1 MKYLFLVAL
10 LCLGASTASFA
21 QKKKV
26 DAKQPAT
33 TVIVADQPRT
43 KNFLLKTN
51 RFTGHTHR
59 AVFNT
64 KKFTGNLGQ
73 MVRYERYAKKLYEAG
88 NYQEAIYFSKR
99 ARQYGLAAL
108 AANSAI
114 ATSDGKFSTEEE
126 TIAAGMPSE
135 EELEKRITAS
145 GSTPL
150 TDESLMVGN
159 LGLEIK

>member
-1 MKYLFLVAL
+1 MKHIIYLFLAL
-10 LCLGASTASFA
+10 AISTTAFA
-21 QKKKV
+21 QKKKG
-26 DAKQPAT
+26 DDKKPAAT
-33 TVIVADQPRT
+33 AIVADQPRT

-64 KKFTGNLGQ
+64 KKFTGDLGQ
-73 MVRYERYAKKLYEAG
+73 MVRYERYAKKLYEGG
-88 NYQEAIYFSKR
+88 NYQEAVYFSKR
-99 ARQYGLAAL
+99 ARMYGSAAL

-114 ATSDGKFSTEEE
+114 ATSDGKFSAEEE
-126 TIAAGMPSE
+126 TITTGMPSD
-135 EELEKRITAS
+135 EELEKRITDA

-150 TDESLMVGN
+150 TDESLMAGN

>member
-1 MKYLFLVAL
+1 MKHFILLFLAL
-10 LCLGASTASFA
+10 TLTTASFA
-21 QKKKV
+21 QKKKT
-26 DAKQPAT
+26 DSKQPAAT
-33 TVIVADQPRT
+33 AIVADQPRT

-64 KKFTGNLGQ
+64 KKFTGDLGQ
-73 MVRYERYAKKLYEAG
+73 MVRYERYAKKLYEEK
-88 NYQEAIYFSKR
+88 NYQEAVYFSKR
-99 ARQYGLAAL
+99 ARMYGSAAL

-114 ATSDGKFSTEEE
+114 ATSDGKFSAEEE
-126 TIAAGMPSE
+126 TITTGMPSD
-135 EELEKRITAS
+135 EELEKRITDS

-150 TDESLMVGN
+150 TDESLMAGN

>member
-1 MKYLFLVAL
+1 MKHIIFLFLAL
-10 LCLGASTASFA
+10 TLNISTYA
-21 QKKKV
+21 QKNKNDDKK
-26 DAKQPAT
+26 PAAT
-33 TVIVADQPRT
+33 AIVADQPRT

-64 KKFTGNLGQ
+64 KKFTGDLGQ
-73 MVRYERYAKKLYEAG
+73 MVRYERYAKKLYEEK
-88 NYQEAIYFSKR
+88 NYQEAVYFSKR
-99 ARQYGLAAL
+99 ARMYGSAAL

-114 ATSDGKFSTEEE
+114 ATSDGKFSAEEE
-126 TIAAGMPSE
+126 TITTGMPSD
-135 EELEKRITAS
+135 EELEKRITDA

-150 TDESLMVGN
+150 TDESLMAGN

>member
-1 MKYLFLVAL
+1 MKHFIL
-10 LCLGASTASFA
+10 LLIVLLSISTLSFA
-21 QKKKV
+21 QKKKQG
-26 DAKQPAT
+26 DKPAAT
-33 TVIVADQPRT
+33 AIVADQPRT

-64 KKFTGNLGQ
+64 KKFTGDLGQ
-73 MVRYERYAKKLYEAG
+73 MVRYERYAKKLYEAS
-88 NYQEAIYFSKR
+88 NYQEAVYFSKR
-99 ARQYGLAAL
+99 ARQYGSVAL

-114 ATSDGKFSTEEE
+114 ATSDGKFSAEEE
-126 TIAAGMPSE
+126 TITTGMPSD
-135 EELEKRITAS
+135 EELEKRITDS

-150 TDESLMVGN
+150 TDESLMAGN

>member
-1 MKYLFLVAL
+1 MKHFIYLFIAL
-10 LCLGASTASFA
+10 SLSTASFA
-21 QKKKV
+21 QKKKQG
-26 DAKQPAT
+26 DKPAAT
-33 TVIVADQPRT
+33 AVVADQART

-64 KKFTGNLGQ
+64 KKFTGDLGQ
-73 MVRYERYAKKLYEAG
+73 MVRYERYAKKLYESG
-88 NYQEAIYFSKR
+88 NYQEAVYFSKR
-99 ARQYGLAAL
+99 ARMYGSAAL

-114 ATSDGKFSTEEE
+114 ATSDGKFSAEEE
-126 TIAAGMPSE
+126 TITTGMPSD
-135 EELEKRITAS
+135 EELEKRLTDA

-150 TDESLMVGN
+150 TDESLMAGN

>member
-1 MKYLFLVAL
+1 MKNLILLFLAL
-10 LCLGASTASFA
+10 ALSTSTFA
-21 QKKKV
+21 QKKKQG
-26 DAKQPAT
+26 DKPAA
-33 TVIVADQPRT
+33 VAVVADQPRT

-64 KKFTGNLGQ
+64 KKFTGDLGQ

-88 NYQEAIYFSKR
+88 NYQEAVYFSKR
-99 ARQYGLAAL
+99 ARQFGSAAL

-114 ATSDGKFSTEEE
+114 ATSDGKFSAEEE
-126 TIAAGMPSE
+126 TITTNIPSD
-135 EELEKRITAS
+135 EELEKRITDAGYAPVS
-145 GSTPL
+145 
-150 TDESLMVGN
+150 DESLMAGN